1 MATLNS
7 KLLQAN
13 QCTSLSELAS
23 VVEKLLQ
30 LLGDIGDDIDGQDG
44 VLPVFFDADGGP
56 GGDGGFV
63 VPGSGAD
70 GTDDLPG
77 ACCPLDPNSF
87 VEGCAILFEGE
98 VDAVMVSVDTAQL
111 AGNGISVG
119 ANGCSLDVDIDAG
132 SCLTFDGGVL
142 DLDIATLAGAGLG
155 ATGCTLNILVGCGLG
170 IVNDKLQVDTGD
182 LAGKGLAE
190 GGECELDVKPGCGIK
205 VSESDGVEVDL
216 EAIAGDGLTSNTCD
230 LEVNAGCGLQ
240 IGVVVADELEVDTSS
255 LVSASDYLFDFGNCG
270 LDVIHEG
277 LEVMTGITNINLTA
291 LGAVLTLEIIWATAD
306 IEILEWNS
314 SSTGNLSGT
323 ITGAVC

>member
-87 VEGCAILFEGE
+87 VEGCAILFDGE

-132 SCLTFDGGVL
+132 SCLTFDGAVM

-155 ATGCTLNILVGCGLG
+155 ATGCSLDILVGCGLG

-230 LEVNAGCGLQ
+230 LAVDPGCGIQ
-240 IGVVVADELEVDTSS
+240 IVGGKVEVKNSD
-255 LVSASDYLFDFGNCG
+255 LVTPGEFLTFDGNCG
-270 LDVIHEG
+270 LGVEHDSII
-277 LEVMTGITNINLTA
+277 VMTGISNINLTA

-306 IEILEWNS
+306 IEILLWNS